1 LWLLILAVLLVEFF
15 VARIVPDLYL
25 KAMEKL
31 QLYASSTYKNGV
43 ETQIFLK
50 QDDLMTFTPTEL
62 DKNALTTEKEML
74 RIPANNTIK
83 REELLKANL

>member
-1 LWLLILAVLLVEFF
+1 
-15 VARIVPDLYL
+15 
-25 KAMEKL
+25 MEKL